1 MPPRARYQPP
11 PAPPD
16 PLLTAL
22 EVASRLRCS
31 KRTVQRWVKRG
42 LLPEPIHLSPQ
53 KRLWRE
59 SVIRKF
65 LNGRG
70 DATS

>member
-11 PAPPD
+11 TPPPD

-42 LLPEPIHLSPQ
+42 LLPEPIRLSAQ

-59 SVIRKF
+59 SDIRKF
-65 LNGRG
+65 LDSR
-70 DATS
+70 AAS